1 MLFMKCILKFLYFKH
16 IKQFQFN
23 NNKMPTFTFI
33 SDFYAKTP
41 IGTLITK
48 YPKVKILS
56 HFITRQILTPLTLNA
71 TNMGKL

>member
-1 MLFMKCILKFLYFKH
+1 MKCILKFLYKY
-16 IKQFQFN
+16 IIQFQCN
-23 NNKMPTFTFI
+23 DNKMPTFTFI

-56 HFITRQILTPLTLNA
+56 HFIIRQILTPLPLNA